1 MELSLWIF
9 YYNYLVWVGWKDC
22 IVYTPRKNKWLGSS
36 NERVLLVGG
45 LELNVMVN
53 VINISKQYVMGSS
66 PTIKLFKN
74 SNKINYYPSFL
85 VPINII
91 LLLCSTNF
99 KEEHHFKLSYPLA
112 EVYWEISNIILD
124 IKYWLN
130 LFALWSFCPCA

>member
-1 MELSLWIF
+1 M
-9 YYNYLVWVGWKDC
+9 GWKDY

-99 KEEHHFKLSYPLA
+99 KEEHHF
-112 EVYWEISNIILD
+112 IL
-124 IKYWLN
+124 K
-130 LFALWSFCPCA
+130 WSLI